1 MSFFVISKGDWGIRA
16 DVFMQQLRARW
27 PAVAI
32 REITSPDSNFCLDFD
47 LVLKHSRVDGSLHRT
62 GKSFHFDSDLRDAAQ
77 LALWFRALAPN
88 TEPLVFCDDSMS
100 GMLDLEPTTTE
111 EDIFLAFDYSPAPPG
126 WMNYHLI
133 ARGGWGMPPRSLVQ
147 RMRERWPSARLV
159 ENEESENRWF
169 FEFHLPMSR
178 SEVSGK
184 IERKVN
190 ALVFTGDLRDCAE
203 LALWWRSVVPT
214 EQLLLT
220 CDQGD
225 LYLKA
230 NTSADDIVR
239 AFATTRSGT

>member
-1 MSFFVISKGDWGIRA
+1 MSFFVISQGSWGIRA

-27 PAVAI
+27 PAVSI
-32 REITSPDSNFCLDFD
+32 REITSQDSNFCLDFD
-47 LVLKHSRVDGSLHRT
+47 LIMQHSRVDGSLHRT

-77 LALWFRALAPN
+77 LALWFRALAPS

-100 GMLDLEPTTTE
+100 GTLDLEPTTTE
-111 EDIFLAFDYSPAPPG
+111 ADIFSAFNYTPAPPA
-126 WMNYHLI
+126 WMNYYLI
-133 ARGGWGMPPRSLVQ
+133 ARGGWGVPLRKLVQ
-147 RMRERWPSARLV
+147 QMRERWPSARLT
-159 ENEESENRWF
+159 ENEEPESRWS
-169 FEFHLPMSR
+169 FEFHLPMSH

-203 LALWWRSVVPT
+203 FALWCRSVVPT

-230 NTSADDIVR
+230 DTSADELAR
-239 AFATTRSGT
+239 TFAMTRS